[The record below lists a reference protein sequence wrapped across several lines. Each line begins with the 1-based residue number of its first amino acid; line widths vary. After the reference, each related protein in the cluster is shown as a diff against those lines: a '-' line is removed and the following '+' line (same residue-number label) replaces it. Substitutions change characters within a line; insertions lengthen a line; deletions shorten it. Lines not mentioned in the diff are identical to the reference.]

1 MTNVGPPARARD
13 DWRHAGGSLLT
24 IGLSLV
30 AAFLVACALAA
41 DTTDPASMFDIHA
54 SNKHVVALHRCLG
67 GHDDLDIE
75 VAPSTWKDSCDS
87 RN

>member
-1 MTNVGPPARARD
+1 MQVGPFSPLAFP
-13 DWRHAGGSLLT
+13 WLL
-24 IGLSLV
+24 LS
-30 AAFLVACALAA
+30 LVACALAA

-54 SNKHVVALHRCLG
+54 NNKHVVALHRCLG
-67 GHDDLDIE
+67 GHHDLDIE